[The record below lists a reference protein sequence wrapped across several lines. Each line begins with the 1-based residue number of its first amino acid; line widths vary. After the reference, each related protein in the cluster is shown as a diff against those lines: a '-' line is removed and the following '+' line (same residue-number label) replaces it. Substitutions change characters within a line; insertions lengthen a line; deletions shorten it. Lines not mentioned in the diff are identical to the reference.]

1 MYVKI
6 YLKHHSELFDNPD
19 IKILE
24 RNENIDINSIFTCF
38 CKEESHPDNLEYF
51 CKKHNKLC
59 CAVFISK
66 IKSKEY
72 GQHTDCDECNM
83 DKIKEKKRKF

>member
-1 MYVKI
+1 MCRI
-6 YLKHHSELFDNPD
+6 CLKHHSELFDNHD

-24 RNENIDINSIFTCF
+24 SNGNIDINSIFTCF

-59 CAVFISK
+59 CAAFISK
-66 IKSKEY
+66 IKSKGY